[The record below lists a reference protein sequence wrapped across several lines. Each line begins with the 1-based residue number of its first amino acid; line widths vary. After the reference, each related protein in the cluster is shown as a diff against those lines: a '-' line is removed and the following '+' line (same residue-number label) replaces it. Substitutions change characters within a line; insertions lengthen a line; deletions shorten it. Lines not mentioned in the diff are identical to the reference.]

1 MARARSS
8 SRAGQERDKG
18 SERDRGR
25 ERERGCEREKIA
37 AIGTLLTQVRSAL
50 FITGPGLSIE
60 SGLPHYRGIPGL
72 LRRTSQD
79 ARMIES
85 ALSVDTLH
93 KKPKLTWRYL
103 LEIDSRVCEAQP
115 GRGHEVLVALE
126 RRLQR
131 STIMTVNVD
140 RLHQRAGSRSV
151 IEMHGA
157 LHDLRCARCEIST
170 RHDRYAGLPLPPL
183 CAVCSSVLRPD
194 MALFGEPL
202 PPDAFTRLQ
211 AELEIGFDIVF
222 VIGVVAMFPYL
233 ARPVLLAKQE
243 GIPTVEIVHMA
254 TEVSEIVDFGLRGSP
269 GRILDQI
276 WEVFAQLSARPPS

>member
-8 SRAGQERDKG
+8 SRSGQDREKG
-18 SERDRGR
+18 SEREKAWQR
-25 ERERGCEREKIA
+25 ERIDV
-37 AIGTLLTQVRSAL
+37 IGALLTQVRSAL
-50 FITGPGLSIE
+50 FITGPGMSIE
-60 SGLPHYRGIPGL
+60 CGLPHYRGIPGL
-72 LRRTSQD
+72 LRRTPQD

-103 LEIDSRVCEAQP
+103 LEVDRRVCDAVP
-115 GRGHEVLVALE
+115 ARGHEVLVALE

-140 RLHQRAGSRSV
+140 RLHQRAGSRTV

-157 LHDLRCARCEIST
+157 LHDLRCPRCEIST

-222 VIGVVAMFPYL
+222 VIGVVAVFPYL

-243 GIPTVEIVHMA
+243 GVPTVEIAHMA

-276 WEVFAQLSARPPS
+276 WEVFAQLPARQRG

>member
-8 SRAGQERDKG
+8 SRVG
-18 SERDRGR
+18 SQVGSQVGV
-25 ERERGCEREKIA
+25 ERERIDA
-37 AIGTLLTQVRSAL
+37 VATLLTQVRSAL

-72 LRRTSQD
+72 VRRTTQD
-79 ARMIES
+79 ARVIES
-85 ALSVDTLH
+85 ALAIDTLH
-93 KKPKLTWRYL
+93 RKPKLTWRTL
-103 LEIDSRVCEAQP
+103 LEIDRRVCEAEP
-115 GRGHEVLVALE
+115 CRGHEVLVALE
-126 RRLQR
+126 RRLER
-131 STIMTVNVD
+131 SAIMTVNVD

-183 CAVCSSVLRPD
+183 CAACGSVLRPD

-222 VIGVVAMFPYL
+222 AIGVVAMFPYL
-233 ARPVLLAKQE
+233 ARPVLLAKQD
-243 GIPTVEIVHMA
+243 GIPTVEIAHAA
-254 TEVSEIVDFGLRGSP
+254 TEISEIVDFGLRGSP
-269 GRILDQI
+269 GRILEQI
-276 WEVFAQLSARPPS
+276 WDVFAQLPARRPGGSRSGM

>member
-8 SRAGQERDKG
+8 SRAGQDREKGEREREKG
-18 SERDRGR
+18 SER
-25 ERERGCEREKIA
+25 EREKIG
-37 AIGTLLTQVRSAL
+37 AIGALLTQVRSAL
-50 FITGPGLSIE
+50 FITGPGMSIE
-60 SGLPHYRGIPGL
+60 CGLPHYRGIPGL
-72 LRRTSQD
+72 LRRTAQD

-103 LEIDSRVCEAQP
+103 LEIDRRVCEAQP
-115 GRGHEVLVALE
+115 ARGHEVLVALE

-131 STIMTVNVD
+131 STIMTINVD

-183 CAVCSSVLRPD
+183 CAECGSVLRPV

-202 PPDAFTRLQ
+202 PPDPFTRLQ
-211 AELEIGFDIVF
+211 AELEVGFDIVF
-222 VIGVVAMFPYL
+222 AIGVVAMFPYL

-243 GIPTVEIVHMA
+243 GVPTVEIGHTA
-254 TEVSEIVDFGLRGSP
+254 TEISEIVDFGLRGSP

-276 WEVFAQLSARPPS
+276 WEVFAQLPARQPG

>member
-1 MARARSS
+1 MARARSL
-8 SRAGQERDKG
+8 SRAGV
-18 SERDRGR
+18 
-25 ERERGCEREKIA
+25 ERERGCEREKIDA
-37 AIGTLLTQVRSAL
+37 VGTLLTQVSSAL

-72 LRRTSQD
+72 LRRTAQD

-85 ALSVDTLH
+85 MLSIDTLH
-93 KKPKLTWRYL
+93 KQPKLTWRTL
-103 LEIDSRVCEAQP
+103 LEIDRRVCEAEP

-126 RRLQR
+126 RRLPR
-131 STIMTVNVD
+131 ATILTVNVD

-183 CAVCSSVLRPD
+183 CAACGSVLRPD

-202 PPDAFTRLQ
+202 PPDPFTRLQ
-211 AELEIGFDIVF
+211 AELEIGFDMVF
-222 VIGVVAMFPYL
+222 AIGVVAMFPYL
-233 ARPVLLAKQE
+233 ARPVLLAKQD
-243 GIPTVEIVHMA
+243 GIPTVEIGHA
-254 TEVSEIVDFGLRGSP
+254 PTEISEVVDFGLRGSP
-269 GRILDQI
+269 GRILELI
-276 WEVFAQLSARPPS
+276 WEVFAQLSAGRPG